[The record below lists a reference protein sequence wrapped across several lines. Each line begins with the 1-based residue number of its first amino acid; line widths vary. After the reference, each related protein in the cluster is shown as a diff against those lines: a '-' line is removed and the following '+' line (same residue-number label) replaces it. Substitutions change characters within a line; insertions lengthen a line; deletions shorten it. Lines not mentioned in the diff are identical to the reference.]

1 MPPIARVGAVLAL
14 ALAMSSV
21 AQSRDAPVNPA
32 KPRPKIATV
41 GGFTSAAQLAA
52 ILTGGGVTITNARYT
67 GDPGAAGTFGGAQ
80 AVVGVDSGVVMS
92 TGRAEDVQ
100 GPNQS
105 DAWSTD
111 FDLPGDSDLNI
122 LVAPEQT
129 HDATILEFDV
139 VPTSNTLGMRFVF
152 ASEEYNEFVNTQ
164 FNDVLAIFVNGVNCA
179 NFNGRPVSVNSI
191 NASVNAEL
199 FIDNELG
206 TRNTEM
212 DGLTTPL
219 ECVATVQPGVP
230 NHVKIAIADTADGIY
245 DAAVFLAAG
254 GIRSPV
260 SGAPTTSALTKV
272 IEYYHAGFDHFFM
285 TAIGDEITKL
295 DNGTIAGWTRTG
307 KAFNVF
313 VSGTPST
320 AEVCRFFSTAFAPKS
335 SHFYTPFAP
344 ECALVKQ
351 NPNWQ
356 FEAAVFNMVLP
367 NADATCPAGTTAL
380 YRVYNDGMG
389 GAPNHRY
396 TIDRDTFDLMI
407 ALGWKPEGAGV
418 GVIACVPS

>member
-1 MPPIARVGAVLAL
+1 
-14 ALAMSSV
+14 
-21 AQSRDAPVNPA
+21 
-32 KPRPKIATV
+32 
-41 GGFTSAAQLAA
+41 
-52 ILTGGGVTITNARYT
+52 
-67 GDPGAAGTFGGAQ
+67 
-80 AVVGVDSGVVMS
+80 
-92 TGRAEDVQ
+92 VQ

-111 FDLPGDSDLNI
+111 FGLPGDGDLDL
-122 LVAPEQT
+122 LVAPEHT
-129 HDATILEFDV
+129 HDAAILEFDV
-139 VPTSNTLGMRFVF
+139 TPAAATLGVRFVF
-152 ASEEYNEFVNTQ
+152 ASEEYPEFVNSQ
-164 FNDVLAIFVNGVNCA
+164 FNDVIAIFVNGVNCA
-179 NFNGRPVSVNSI
+179 NINGRPVAVNTI
-191 NASVNAEL
+191 NANINDAL
-199 FIDNELG
+199 FVDNDSG
-206 TRNTEM
+206 IRDTEM
-212 DGLTTPL
+212 DGLTVPL
-219 ECVATVQPGVP
+219 DCVAAVKPGVP

-254 GIRSPV
+254 GIRSPM
-260 SGAPTTSALTKV
+260 SGALTTSSITKV
-272 IEYYHAGFDHFFM
+272 IEYHHAAFDHYFM

-295 DNGTIAGWTRTG
+295 DNGTIAGWERTG

-313 VSGTPST
+313 VSGTADT

-344 ECALVKQ
+344 ECASVKQ

-367 NADATCPAGTTAL
+367 AGDGSCTPGTLPL

-396 TIDRDTFDLMI
+396 TTDFDVFNAML
-407 ALGWKPEGAGV
+407 AAGWKPEGFGI